1 MSEIAGDFGAWLERL
16 SSQPLPGGVAAAA
29 LSAAMG
35 AALIAKAARLALAHR
50 AVPGPERARVESTL
64 ELADAKHTE
73 LVNLASA
80 DEHAYRAVLA
90 AEGGPARR
98 QAWQSATESPLQ
110 VAEACCLL
118 LERMPVLAAVCPR
131 SVRVDLEIGGWL
143 LETGMRSGLRAAKA
157 NLKAWSDG
165 TEFPDYRA
173 RIDALQ
179 EGEID

>member
-1 MSEIAGDFGAWLERL
+1 MT
-16 SSQPLPGGVAAAA
+16 
-29 LSAAMG
+29 
-35 AALIAKAARLALAHR
+35 AKAARLALARR
-50 AVPGPERARVESTL
+50 ALPSPERITVESTL
-64 ELADAKHTE
+64 DLADAKYTE

-90 AEGGPARR
+90 AEGAPARH

-110 VAEACCLL
+110 VTEACRLL
-118 LERMPVLAAVCPR
+118 LERMPVLVAVCPP

-165 TEFPDYRA
+165 TEFPVYRA

-179 EGEID
+179 EGELD